1 MDVHG
6 GQGSPLEDV
15 IEKFKNFYWLFTDGN
30 GEPKYQKEIDRMIL
44 ADQRSLT
51 VDFMDLLL
59 YDCSLASGVVDEP
72 DKYIEHAT
80 TALLQLVSLHR
91 RAYLERVGGRIH
103 VRFKNV
109 ENQVPI
115 RSLGSIHIGKMVQI
129 KGIVAKASA
138 IKQRIYEY
146 AYECTNPNCGF
157 TLKSRDVVALCPRCG
172 RKMMVDPSKSLY
184 EDFQVIVVQE
194 DTESLPGSK
203 IPRSIEVILSDD
215 LVDKA
220 KPGDKVIVTGIVR
233 VRRERS
239 AYSIFIE
246 ANNIE
251 TLSKEPEEIT
261 ITGEDEELIREV
273 SKDPNLIDKL
283 VDSIAPSIYGFREIK
298 EAILYMM
305 VGGVTRV
312 APDGT
317 RFRGDINILLVGDP
331 GVGKSQ
337 LLKSVV
343 KIAPKALYTSGKGS
357 TAAGLTATV
366 LKDKDTGEPF
376 LEAGALVLADGGICC
391 IDEID
396 KMKNED
402 RAAMHEAMEQ
412 QTISIAKAGIV
423 ATLNARCSV
432 LAAANPALGRYMP
445 NRPITENIKLPP
457 AILSRFDL
465 IFIIRDTP
473 DKAEDE
479 RLASHILNI
488 RAERFKAPFFNPQF
502 IKKYIAYA
510 RRLRP
515 IMSEEAMQKIMEYY
529 LKLREAVSPDS
540 PIAITPRQLESLIRL
555 AEARAKLFLRDKVT
569 AEDAEAAIRLMD
581 YCLRTVAKD
590 EMGRIDI
597 DIIMSGKPKTKRE
610 KMLKI
615 IEIVERLEKELAGQP
630 AHKDLIIEEAEKYGI
645 DKAFTEDALE
655 KLCIE
660 GILCKPK
667 SGYYKKIR

>member
-1 MDVHG
+1 MMLD
-6 GQGSPLEDV
+6 
-15 IEKFKNFYWLFTDGN
+15 
-30 GEPKYQKEIDRMIL
+30 
-44 ADQRSLT
+44 
-51 VDFMDLLL
+51 
-59 YDCSLASGVVDEP
+59 
-72 DKYIEHAT
+72 
-80 TALLQLVSLHR
+80 TAR
-91 RAYLERVGGRIH
+91 
-103 VRFKNV
+103 
-109 ENQVPI
+109 
-115 RSLGSIHIGKMVQI
+115 
-129 KGIVAKASA
+129 
-138 IKQRIYEY
+138 
-146 AYECTNPNCGF
+146 
-157 TLKSRDVVALCPRCG
+157 
-172 RKMMVDPSKSLY
+172 SLY
-184 EDFQVIVVQE
+184 EDFQTIVVQE
-194 DTESLPGSK
+194 ETENLPGSK
-203 IPRSIEVILSDD
+203 IPRSIEVTLSDD

-220 KPGDKVIVTGIVR
+220 KPGDKVIITGIVR
-233 VRRERS
+233 VRRDRS
-239 AYSIFIE
+239 AYTVYIE

-273 SKDPNLIDKL
+273 SGDPNLIDKL
-283 VDSIAPSIYGFREIK
+283 VDSIAPSIYGFKEIK

-305 VGGVTRV
+305 AGGVSRT

-317 RFRGDINILLVGDP
+317 RFRGDINILLIGDP

-337 LLKSVV
+337 LLKSVA

-396 KMKNED
+396 KMRNED

-432 LAAANPALGRYMP
+432 LAAANPHFGRYMP

-465 IFIIRDTP
+465 IFIIRDAP
-473 DKAEDE
+473 DKVEDE
-479 RLASHILNI
+479 RLATHILNI
-488 RAERFKAPFFNPQF
+488 RAERFKAPFFNPPF
-502 IKKYIAYA
+502 IRKYIAYA
-510 RRLRP
+510 RRLKP
-515 IMSEEAMQKIMEYY
+515 AMSEEAMQKIMEYY

-597 DIIMSGKPKTKRE
+597 DVIMSGKPKTQRE
-610 KMLKI
+610 KILKI
-615 IEIVERLEKELAGQP
+615 IEIVERLQSELAGP
-630 AHKDLIIEEAEKYGI
+630 VHRDLIIEEAEKYGI
-645 DKAFTEDALE
+645 DKDFTSEILE
-655 KLCIE
+655 KLREE
-660 GILCKPK
+660 GTLIQPK
-667 SGYYKKIR
+667 SGYYRKI